1 MFRVANVDTGVIQWV
16 KADLVTHIVPSD

>member
-1 MFRVANVDTGVIQWV
+1 MQWV